1 MPKTTRT
8 KSAFK
13 SVSAT
18 PYQVRRMADMARWI
32 AEHRGYRWLAK
43 FTTRSF
49 GYWQHI
55 ATRDGQCKPKLD
67 DYLTLKRIYDILQDG
82 ANLDS
87 EMVALLLEIM
97 EHRGQMDAA
106 LARLMMLVRRRNV
119 K

>member
-1 MPKTTRT
+1 MPKTART
-8 KSAFK
+8 KATFK

-32 AEHRGYRWLAK
+32 AERRGYRWIAR
-43 FTTRSF
+43 FAGHSF

-67 DYLTLKRIYDILQDG
+67 DYLTLKRIFDILQDG

-106 LARLMMLVRRRNV
+106 LARLMALVRKRNV